1 MTDYSTDVYLARMAI
16 IEATALIAAPHT
28 RLRPRIFP
36 DGDKWCALYGEGL
49 MMGVCGFGDTPE
61 AACADFDKKWSSQLA
76 AVAAI
81 QKGWNDDRT

>member
-36 DGDKWCALYGEGL
+36 DGDKWCALYGENL
-49 MMGVCGFGDTPE
+49 MEGVSGFGATPYE
-61 AACADFDKKWSSQLA
+61 ACTEFDKNFSNGRCKA
-76 AVAAI
+76 
-81 QKGWNDDRT
+81 